1 MGFNDANALLQTGGS
16 PIVKFDRIGASV
28 TGKLLDA
35 EVVDQTTP
43 QGDVVTDAK
52 TGRVKKQ
59 IVYTLQTTERDPSI
73 EDDDGKRRIFAKW
86 AIQAAISD
94 CLREMGL
101 EKVGL
106 QPNGVLTITH
116 TSTKPAQTRGFSDLK
131 LFTATYQP
139 PALASTT
146 EPAPAPAGTEETI
159 TVADVNLTRAEL
171 TAKYGEQAVNMAFQI
186 YGASPATP
194 LHVISQA
201 SNIPEADLRFA
212 LTGEGSAF

>member
-1 MGFNDANALLQTGGS
+1 MGFNDANALLQTGGD

-43 QGDVVTDAK
+43 QGDVVTDQK

-73 EDDDGKRRIFAKW
+73 EDDDGKRRVFAKW
-86 AIQAAISD
+86 AIQAAITD

-116 TSTKPAQTRGFSDLK
+116 TSTKPAQTRGFSDIK

-139 PALASTT
+139 PSLATT
-146 EPAPAPAGTEETI
+146 VEAPAQEEVVTAANAGG
-159 TVADVNLTRAEL
+159 DLTKEQL
-171 TAKYGEQAVNMAFQI
+171 VAKYGQQAVDMAFQI

-194 LHVISQA
+194 LHVIAQA